1 MYSIRT
7 YIIVPR
13 TVDRSY
19 SLTGTRLG
27 VSRAYCIDTGGGC
40 GGQRADRGLDGRK
53 LPVAGKSLHFIEDSN
68 LVRETV
74 YSSHK

>member
-40 GGQRADRGLDGRK
+40 GGQRADRGL
-53 LPVAGKSLHFIEDSN
+53 VAMAAL
-68 LVRETV
+68 TV
-74 YSSHK
+74 SHVPQPSSTDRRVSS